1 MMRIDEAT
9 SLHQRIIGALP
20 VREWQVDSQPI
31 DNIWIIQTA
40 REGERS
46 KPVAIPFNAPISP
59 WPKPSRLDAA
69 EHINDLITAK
79 LLVWYALEPA
89 PIGWLRTGSSV
100 PGFHRRNLNFF
111 RWKHHIGVH
120 SNSDLEAA
128 HHRDFVAR
136 FRAKGLE
143 GMLDITSR
151 AKQLVAADRAGT
163 IQLPRGERGYFFHAG
178 VEELLGLTIN
188 QTPPEAIAVLSEYAQ
203 EIGVPF
209 QRYDRKRMGQ
219 QTRNITKT
227 AAFAQISVWQ
237 TLWNFNEF
245 LEHDPLQYDAYSDKG
260 ELQRSFSGWAEDGRK
275 TPDAP
280 TYQASWLIDAAIRL
294 IFDEAV
300 ENILAIS
307 DDGYDPEQVSAS
319 PHLALIQDRIDALG
333 FGPIA
338 NLYRRSRWQSEP
350 RDIPTVRELIFRLLA
365 TAGVIAIAA
374 FGARRDCELQALRP
388 GCIQLDQFGNLW
400 LHCWI
405 AKNRRE
411 LTKIPTNR
419 VAQRAV
425 HILERLGLLA
435 AVHGD
440 PEWLLEYFDPYG
452 PVEYKF
458 NEALRQFSEWVKVP
472 PLPDGS
478 YWEFASHQFRKFFA
492 VSYQWRYFFPDF
504 GALNHHL
511 RQSID
516 VTAGYAKM
524 RGAATLRQYDKTQA
538 RLKAW
543 SPDWVE
549 MDRFNALR
557 DEEENFIA
565 EILRMAIEDGET
577 LGGPK
582 GRALTVQLQQK
593 FFTQI
598 NVGISGERD
607 GLLNREIQKL
617 AKGLHMRTHPEGHG
631 ICGCGTSSKDKE
643 TAGCLIQREKR
654 TGEKPSAQPEP
665 DMSFAD
671 DEICCR
677 CVHNIRIKRLLPY
690 WERAFDDA
698 IAASRSSVADVARA
712 GQQRADFIECHIL
725 SEF

>member
-1 MMRIDEAT
+1 MRIDEAT
-9 SLHQRIIGALP
+9 SLHERIIGALP
-20 VREWQVDSQPI
+20 VRKWQVDGQPR
-31 DNIWIIQTA
+31 DNVWHIHTN
-40 REGERS
+40 RLGERS
-46 KPVAIPFNAPISP
+46 KPVSIPFDVPISA
-59 WPKPSRLDAA
+59 WPNNSRLDAA

-79 LLVWYALEPA
+79 LLVWHALEPA
-89 PIGWLRTGSSV
+89 PIGWLRAASSV
-100 PGFHRRNLNFF
+100 PGFHRANMNFL
-111 RWKHHIGVH
+111 RWRHHIGVQL
-120 SNSDLEAA
+120 NSDLTAA

-143 GMLDITSR
+143 GMLDVRSR
-151 AKQLVAADRAGT
+151 ATRLVAADRAGI
-163 IQLPRGERGYFFHAG
+163 IQLPRGDRGYFFHAG
-178 VEELLGLTIN
+178 IEELLGLSLN
-188 QTPPEAIAVLSEYAQ
+188 QTPPEAIAVLLEYAQ
-203 EIGVPF
+203 EINVPF
-209 QRYDRKRMGQ
+209 QRHGRKRIGAQ
-219 QTRNITKT
+219 PRRVTKT
-227 AAFAQISVWQ
+227 AAYAQLSTWQ

-245 LEHDPLQYDAYSDKG
+245 LEHDPLQYDAYSDLG

-280 TYQASWLIDAAIRL
+280 PYQTSWLIDAAVRL
-294 IFDEAV
+294 IFDDVA
-300 ENILAIS
+300 ENILAIGAEEHDS
-307 DDGYDPEQVSAS
+307 VPVVDS
-319 PHLALIQDRIDALG
+319 PLFALIQRRIDALG

-338 NLYRRSRWQSEP
+338 SLYRRSRWQSEP
-350 RDIPTVRELIFRLLA
+350 RNIPTVRELIFRLLA
-365 TAGVIAIAA
+365 TAGVICIAA

-388 GCIQLDQFGNLW
+388 GCIEQDQFGDLW

-405 AKNRRE
+405 AKNKRE
-411 LTKIPTNR
+411 LTKIPTNKI
-419 VAQRAV
+419 VQRAV

-440 PEWLLEYFDPYG
+440 PAWLLEYFDPYG
-452 PVEYKF
+452 PVEFKF

-524 RGAATLRQYDKTQA
+524 RGAATLRQYDTTQA
-538 RLKAW
+538 RLKTS
-543 SPDWVE
+543 SPGWIE

-557 DEEENFIA
+557 EEEEAFIV

-582 GRALTVQLQQK
+582 GQALTVQLQEK
-593 FFTQI
+593 FSAQI
-598 NVGISGERD
+598 DIGISGEPD
-607 GLLNREIQKL
+607 GLLNEELRKL
-617 AKGLHMRTHPEGHG
+617 AKELHMRTHPEGHS
-631 ICGCGTSSKDKE
+631 ICGCGISSKDKE

-654 TGEKPSAQPEP
+654 TGEKPSAQAEP
-665 DMSFAD
+665 DMSFAAD
-671 DEICCR
+671 DICCR
-677 CVHNIRIKRLLPY
+677 CVHNLRIKRLLPH

-698 IAASRSSVADVARA
+698 MSASCSSVIDVAKA
-712 GQQRADFIECHIL
+712 GQQRAKFIESRVL